1 MLRSRL
7 VLLGCLLAFGLV
19 AGPALGRDPKR
30 DRFGGRDLFVYVPD
44 SAPPPGGRALVV
56 VLHGGLGNAER
67 IVGGQGGESGL
78 NLDKLAD
85 KDGFV
90 VAYLNGTPVT
100 LRLGDQFLGWNAGGG
115 CCGQSVSSDDE
126 RYIAGAVGYLAQTY
140 GVDPS
145 RVFAIGHSNGAMMAQ
160 RMVCDT
166 HVFAAAVA
174 VSGPLNLPATSCPDA
189 RGQRVLAIHGAADK
203 NVPIAGG
210 RGSEGY
216 SDVAYSS
223 EARSEQVM
231 TGSGASYTLDVVP
244 GAPHRLDDIDAAMQ
258 RTEGVS
264 LAEKALRFFGLAK

>member
-1 MLRSRL
+1 MAATRFACLTLLASL
-7 VLLGCLLAFGLV
+7 VLA
-19 AGPALGRDPKR
+19 ASPASAREPKA
-30 DRFGGRDLFVYVPD
+30 DRFGGRDLLVYVPD
-44 SAPPPGGRALVV
+44 SAPPPSGRALVV

-67 IVGGQGGESGL
+67 IVGGEGGESGL

-126 RYIAGAVGYLAQTY
+126 RYISGAVAYLEQKY
-140 GVDPS
+140 GVDPA
-145 RVFAIGHSNGAMMAQ
+145 RVFGIGHSNGAMMAQ

-166 HVFAAAVA
+166 HVFAATVA
-174 VSGPLNLPATSCPDA
+174 VSGPLNLPVTACPDA
-189 RGQRVLAIHGAADK
+189 RGQRVLAIHGAADQ

-216 SDVAYSS
+216 AQVAWSS

-231 TGSGASYTLDVVP
+231 TASGASYTLDVVP
-244 GAPHRLDDIDAAMQ
+244 GAPHRLDDIDAAMR
-258 RTEGVS
+258 RTKGVS
-264 LAEKALRFFGLAK
+264 LGETALRFFGLEK